1 MFTYAEVGATL
12 HESLPAGY
20 RHLRYRTLIGRDAGG
35 AVFDCAAEAI
45 LTFRMHRRTGA
56 RIRTD
61 AVRAAPGVR
70 VTVGAGPL
78 RVPCEV
84 VWTAE
89 EPHRA
94 GFGYG
99 TLPGH
104 QARGEEAFLV
114 ERDADGHVWFSVTAF
129 SRPARP
135 LMRLGG
141 PVAVL
146 AQHLYARACGR
157 ALRKVC
163 AASRTVD
170 P

>member
-12 HESLPAGY
+12 REPLPVGY
-20 RHLRYRTLIGRDAGG
+20 RHLRYRTPLGRD
-35 AVFDCAAEAI
+35 VFDCAAEAI

-56 RIRTD
+56 QIRTAAD
-61 AVRAAPGVR
+61 RAAPGVR
-70 VTVGAGPL
+70 LTVGAGPL
-78 RVPCEV
+78 RAPCEV

-89 EPHRA
+89 EPNRA

-114 ERDADGHVWFSVTAF
+114 ERDADGQVWFSVTAF
-129 SRPARP
+129 SLPARP

-141 PVAVL
+141 PAAVL

-157 ALRKVC
+157 ALRKLC
-163 AASRTVD
+163 ALPAYG
-170 P
+170 